1 MATHVFTP
9 VLGKRIRVTRLD
21 ACGRVPTAGTADAF
35 IVTNGFITVNLTA
48 EVEDGQEIITRRA
61 DGSLCVN
68 ERTPNS
74 FKNFTVEIEFCGVDP
89 ALKTFMTNAN
99 PYEDWNGDLAGF
111 TVPEGEINKAF
122 AFELWTGLSGQA
134 CVEGATDAGGYLLLA
149 FVQAGVLGDL
159 EVGSENA
166 VSFSLTGAFTKGGNA
181 WGVGPYDVVMDP
193 ATTPGTV
200 APAPLPTAID
210 PYDHLLLIDTALAP
224 PPSQPGVLQPMPA
237 ATP

>member
-1 MATHVFTP
+1 MRP
-9 VLGKRIRVTRLD
+9 VVLVL
-21 ACGRVPTAGTADAF
+21 VPSAG
-35 IVTNGFITVNLTA
+35 TA

-181 WGVGPYDVVMDP
+181 WGVGPYDVDLDEAGDP
-193 ATTPGTV
+193 AALFQPIR
-200 APAPLPTAID
+200 PT
-210 PYDHLLLIDTALAP
+210 DHLLPQRVYVAP
-224 PPSQPGVLQPMPA
+224 P
-237 ATP
+237 TPTDGAVALTAPVGP